1 MALWLKSIALGTY
14 GNLYQKLNATGS
26 SEKNKL
32 MFEKKY
38 LGKQIWR
45 NIFRNIFYSQ

>member
-32 MFEKKY
+32 MFEKK
-38 LGKQIWR
+38 
-45 NIFRNIFYSQ
+45 IFRQSDLKKYFS

>member
-32 MFEKKY
+32 MFEKK
-38 LGKQIWR
+38 
-45 NIFRNIFYSQ
+45 NI